1 MLGKTFYNQS
11 IRKILVAFGTLFN
24 NINIERENTDGTTE
38 NIKIPLAYA
47 PRARFVQRLNQAYD
61 ATEVQTTLP
70 RMSFEWTD
78 ISYDSTRKLN
88 TMQKMGSVY
97 LTLSFTVAPS
107 GSFTAG
113 ESVTGGTSGAVGYV
127 VDEPSRTSIT
137 LRDVTGSFVNGEVIT
152 GVISSETATL
162 SSSGAVTTNATRVSY
177 RYQRVPYNMTLNLA
191 VATRTTED
199 GLKIIEQIL
208 PFFTPEFTVT
218 IRDVVTHDMPIV
230 LTSVAQ
236 EDQWEGDFTERRF
249 IIWTLDFE
257 TKAYLYGPPKDSNVI
272 TKTLTQLYTSTTLNS
287 SDLTMAAGGTGTFS
301 VDEVVFQGDRIDVAS
316 ATGVVTSWNSSTRV
330 LQITSMTGSFV
341 TSIKVRGDN
350 SGAEWTLSSITNLFE
365 SPTSTQFESAV
376 ARITQVPDP
385 VSADADDD
393 YDVTTTISENL

>member
-38 NIKIPLAYA
+38 SIKIPLAYA
-47 PRARFVQRLNQAYD
+47 PRARFVQRLNQTYD

-97 LTLSFTVAPS
+97 ITLTFVGAPS
-107 GSFTAG
+107 GSFNVGEKVTAP
-113 ESVTGGTSGAVGYV
+113 SGALGYV
-127 VDEPSRTSIT
+127 VDEPSTTTLT
-137 LRDVTGSFVNGEVIT
+137 LRDTSGTFANGEVVT
-152 GVISSETATL
+152 GVTSAETATL
-162 SSSGAVTTNATRVSY
+162 ASSGAVSTNATRVSY
-177 RYQRVPYNMTLNLA
+177 RYQRVPYTMTLGLA
-191 VATRTTED
+191 VAARTTED

-218 IRDVVTHDMPIV
+218 VRDVVSHDMPVV
-230 LTSVAQ
+230 LTSVSQ

-249 IIWTLDFE
+249 IIWSLDFE
-257 TKAYLYGPPKDSNVI
+257 TKAYLYGPPKDSSVI
-272 TKTLTQLYTSTTLNS
+272 TKTLTQLYTGSTLNS
-287 SDLTMAAGGTGTFS
+287 TDLTMITGGSGTFR
-301 VDEVVFQGDRIDVAS
+301 VGETVFQGDRPDVAI
-316 ATGVVTSWNSSTRV
+316 ATAVVTSWNSTTRV
-330 LQITSMTGSFV
+330 LQV
-341 TSIKVRGDN
+341 TSLTGTFLVALKVRGDD
-350 SGAEWTLSSITNLFE
+350 SGAEWTLDTISNLFE
-365 SPTSTQFESAV
+365 SPTSTQFERAAV
-376 ARITQVPDP
+376 RITQVPDP
-385 VSADADDD
+385 TTADADDD

>member
-38 NIKIPLAYA
+38 SIKIPLAYA
-47 PRARFVQRLNQAYD
+47 PRARFVQRLNQTYD

-97 LTLSFTVAPS
+97 ITLTFTAAPS
-107 GSFTAG
+107 GSFNVGEKVTAP
-113 ESVTGGTSGAVGYV
+113 SGALGYV
-127 VDEPSRTSIT
+127 VDEPSTTTLT
-137 LRDVTGSFVNGEVIT
+137 LRDTSGTFANGEVVT
-152 GVISSETATL
+152 GTISAETATL
-162 SSSGAVTTNATRVSY
+162 ASSGAVSTNATRVSY
-177 RYQRVPYNMTLNLA
+177 RYQRVPYTMTLGLA
-191 VATRTTED
+191 VAARTTED

-218 IRDVVTHDMPIV
+218 VRDVVSHDMPVV
-230 LTSVAQ
+230 LTSVSQ

-272 TKTLTQLYTSTTLNS
+272 TKTLTQLYTSSTLNS
-287 SDLTMAAGGTGTFS
+287 TDLTMVTGGSGTFS
-301 VDEVVFQGDRIDVAS
+301 VGEIVFQGDRLDVAG
-316 ATGVVTSWNSSTRV
+316 ATAVVTSWNSSTRV
-330 LQITSMTGSFV
+330 LQVTSMTGTFV
-341 TSIKVRGDN
+341 VSIKVRGDD
-350 SGAEWTLSSITNLFE
+350 SGAEWTLGTIANLFE

-385 VSADADDD
+385 ITADADDD
-393 YDVTTTISENL
+393 YDVTTPISENL